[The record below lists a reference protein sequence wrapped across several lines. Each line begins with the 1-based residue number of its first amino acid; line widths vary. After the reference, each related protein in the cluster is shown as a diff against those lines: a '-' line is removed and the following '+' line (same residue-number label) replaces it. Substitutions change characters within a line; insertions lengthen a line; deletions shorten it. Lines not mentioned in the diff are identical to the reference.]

1 MREGFPNMLPPT
13 TPETPWCLPCPLH
26 THHGQVRVT
35 VIGGRG
41 AGPAG
46 SAHPAGRTARG
57 PARSFGEHLTSVAW
71 GPPAPRPVL
80 DKEATR
86 QPMDPADEL
95 LTPAQ
100 VAQLFGVDPKTV
112 TRWADTGRLGFIRT
126 PGGHRRFRRSE
137 VTALLAD
144 RSHQAR

>member
-71 GPPAPRPVL
+71 GPPRTSTRSRQGGDTATNGPR
-80 DKEATR
+80 R
-86 QPMDPADEL
+86 
-95 LTPAQ
+95 
-100 VAQLFGVDPKTV
+100 
-112 TRWADTGRLGFIRT
+112 
-126 PGGHRRFRRSE
+126 
-137 VTALLAD
+137 
-144 RSHQAR
+144 